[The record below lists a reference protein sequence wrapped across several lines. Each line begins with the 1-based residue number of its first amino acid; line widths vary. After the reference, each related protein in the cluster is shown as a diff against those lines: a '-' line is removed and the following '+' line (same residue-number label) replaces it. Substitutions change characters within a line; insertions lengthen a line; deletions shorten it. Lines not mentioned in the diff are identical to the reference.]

1 MEILVLL
8 LQREITITIAVLNR
22 RDKLLHLKL
31 YLFTLILY
39 SNHLIIVVHVIG

>member
-8 LQREITITIAVLNR
+8 LQREITITIAVLKR